1 MNHTKL
7 YRRIRDSSI
16 RSKFIL
22 AASLLLTAILI
33 SGIYIGGSSYMN
45 SYEDHIE
52 TAKGDFKSCYQDMEK
67 FEKRMYHLAN
77 LVQADG
83 DTLERLREI
92 RGMAPNEYQQVKQEL
107 LPLLYTLPDGSGDY
121 FCRLY
126 VDSSLDLI
134 DTTSRILTLDSVRQE
149 DWVAAAFS
157 GWGSW
162 LFYSAEELAS
172 DSPGL
177 IVPIRS
183 RQDYSDFVGILRID
197 LITGPLTNRIE
208 ASRSGDYATCYLQTP
223 EGGTVACTDSKAGEL
238 LLEVPPKTLEG
249 FEASQLNTATRGK
262 DQLFYQTLP
271 YSGWRL
277 VTVVHHDRLHAG
289 IFPQL
294 LIFTVS
300 GCLLALLGI
309 LCAAPILIFV
319 LSRIR
324 RFSGYVHRYS
334 GDPLQALPPQ
344 LDPLCDDEIGQLIRA
359 HNHLLTRIEG
369 LIRTQKQRDRELH
382 HLELSVLQAQIKP
395 HFLYNTLEA
404 ITWMAKLNQP
414 EKVEDTVRSLTRFYR
429 LFLSQGQEVLPLRKE
444 LEIVRHYFD
453 IQSTRYEQV
462 FRLDIDVPQEILG
475 LGLPK
480 ITLQPLVENA
490 LIHGILESGKNEGDI
505 RIYGRRQDGR
515 FELCVADTGAHFRR
529 EEWEAVMGSAHTEGQ
544 EVTGESYGL
553 KNVECRLCLFFGE
566 EQVMELDESDP
577 CCTCIVI
584 PFKNAEAA
592 LRGESAGEDLL

>member
-1 MNHTKL
+1 MKKTAL

-22 AASLLLTAILI
+22 AASLLLLAILV
-33 SGIYIGGSSYMN
+33 SGIYIGASSYRS
-45 SYEDHIE
+45 SYEEHIQ
-52 TAKGDFKSCYQDMEK
+52 TAQGDFRGCYQDMEK

-83 DTLERLREI
+83 DTLDLLAEI
-92 RGMAPNEYQQVKQEL
+92 RDIAPNEYQQVKQEL

-134 DTTSRILTLDSVRQE
+134 DTTSRILTLDSVREQA
-149 DWVAAAFS
+149 WAAAALS
-157 GWGSW
+157 GWGPW
-162 LFYSAEELAS
+162 RFYSAEELGA

-177 IVPIRS
+177 IVPIRD
-183 RQDYSDFVGILRID
+183 RQDYTDFVGILRID
-197 LITGPLTNRIE
+197 LVIGPLRQRLE
-208 ASRSGDYATCYLQTP
+208 APRSGGYVTCYLQTA
-223 EGGTVACTDSKAGEL
+223 EGGTVACTDTDAGAL
-238 LLEVPPKTLEG
+238 LLEVPAKTLEG
-249 FEASQLNTATRGK
+249 FEAQQLNTASQGADTV
-262 DQLFYQTLP
+262 FYQTLP

-277 VTVVHHDRLHAG
+277 ITVVHHDKLHTE

-324 RFSGYVHRYS
+324 RFSGYVSRYG
-334 GDPLQALPPQ
+334 GDSLQALPPH
-344 LDPLCDDEIGQLIRA
+344 LDPLCGDEIGQLIKA
-359 HNHLLTRIEG
+359 HNHLLTRIER
-369 LIRTQKQRDRELH
+369 LIEDREQRDRELH
-382 HLELSVLQAQIKP
+382 RLELSVLQAQIKP

-404 ITWMAKLNQP
+404 ISWMAKLNQP
-414 EKVEDTVRSLTRFYR
+414 EKVEGTVRSLTRFYR
-429 LFLSQGQEVLPLRKE
+429 LFLSQGQEVLPLSKE

-453 IQSTRYEQV
+453 IQCIRYEQV
-462 FRLDIDVPQEILG
+462 FRLRIDVPPEMLDF
-475 LGLPK
+475 GLPK

-490 LIHGILESGKNEGDI
+490 LIHGILESGKNQGDI
-505 RIYGRRQDGR
+505 RIFGRRRNGR
-515 FELCVADTGAHFRR
+515 FELCVTDSGAHFERR
-529 EEWEAVMGSAHTEGQ
+529 SWEGIMSGAHTDGQ
-544 EVTGESYGL
+544 EVSGESYGL
-553 KNVECRLCLFFGE
+553 RNVERRLRLFFGE
-566 EQVMELDESDP
+566 EQVLELDESDP

-584 PFKNAEAA
+584 PFKGGAE
-592 LRGESAGEDLL
+592 GGEDLLR